1 MTIKETLFN
10 LKNALGALEYHTDN
24 LKKAIAIA
32 EDINSAHNDLNLTF
46 NDETFSDDA
55 GYGARRFINTFE
67 HCGDFEVDY
76 LFKILSAVEE
86 YEKIKK

>member
-1 MTIKETLFN
+1 MKINDTLWN
-10 LKNALGALEYHTDN
+10 LENALGAIEYHTDN

-32 EDINSAHNDLNLTF
+32 KEIKAAHNDEALTG
-46 NDETFSDDA
+46 NEDTFSDDA

-76 LFKILSAVEE
+76 LFNILSAVEE
-86 YEKIKK
+86 YEKTKK